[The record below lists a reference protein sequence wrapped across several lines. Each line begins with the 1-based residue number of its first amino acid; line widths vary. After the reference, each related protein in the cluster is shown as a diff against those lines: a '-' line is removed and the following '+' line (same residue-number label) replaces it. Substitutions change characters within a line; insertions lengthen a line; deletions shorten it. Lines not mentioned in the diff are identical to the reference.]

1 MNLIDNLTDKV
12 QTQLQLRQMQDK
24 RSLRAKQTD

>member
-24 RSLRAKQTD
+24 CSVRAKQTD